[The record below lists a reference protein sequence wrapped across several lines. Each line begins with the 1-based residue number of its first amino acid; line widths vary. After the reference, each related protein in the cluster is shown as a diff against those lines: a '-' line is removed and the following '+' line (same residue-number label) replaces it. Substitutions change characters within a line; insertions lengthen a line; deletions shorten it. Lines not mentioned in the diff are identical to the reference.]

1 MRIRNEV
8 GGGGGGGEVSSPMAN
23 FFSTFY
29 LARIEIEQSLPFI
42 LGATIH
48 SLYLAIYLF
57 AH

>member
-8 GGGGGGGEVSSPMAN
+8 GGGGGGFLAYGQ